1 MIRLAIACQFGKPV
15 IGERW
20 VCHLPSPSRLCAACW
35 KMSRKAYEFES
46 SSPAFA

>member
-1 MIRLAIACQFGKPV
+1 LAMACRFGKPV

-20 VCHLPSPSRLCAACW
+20 VCHLPSPSRLSAACW

-46 SSPAFA
+46 SLFAFA

>member
-1 MIRLAIACQFGKPV
+1 LAMACRFGKPV

-46 SSPAFA
+46 SLFAFA